1 MKCENYLVH
10 VLGIGDQNRMGDT
23 RWKFATNW
31 MGEKFKC
38 NFLFVRTHERFFQW
52 TMNVMRNLMWR
63 IVRWTCFNCQ
73 WASFFLGS
81 MVGWRK
87 CRDCYGKTWYTSTIV
102 YFWSVYGKAVSR
114 LYTGEQRY
122 FSLEFAEC
130 FQKSMFVL
138 DRSSWKFSCEI

>member
-23 RWKFATNW
+23 RWRFGTNW

-73 WASFFLGS
+73 WASFFFWGRWLDGGNAGI
-81 MVGWRK
+81 VTGK
-87 CRDCYGKTWYTSTIV
+87 RDIV

-130 FQKSMFVL
+130 FRKSMFVL